1 MRTIN
6 AQIQDVLT
14 GAKTARQ
21 IVREEGVGSYAIK
34 FYSCAFGEGEAFRAL
49 QAEEALRVA
58 EEASLKPVAVAVDTD
73 RLVRCSCGHTVSPM
87 MVMSASMGT
96 ACPDCYDSMSD

>member
-1 MRTIN
+1 MRSIN

-21 IVREEGVGSYAIK
+21 IVCEEGVDSYAIK
-34 FYSCAFGEGEAFRAL
+34 YYDYSFAEAPAFKAL
-49 QAEEALRVA
+49 QAEEALRVS
-58 EEASLKPVAVAVDTD
+58 EAAVAKPIAVQ
-73 RLVRCSCGHTVSPM
+73 VSMVKCSCGHTVSST

-96 ACPDCYDSMSD
+96 ACLDCYDRMS

>member
-1 MRTIN
+1 MRLMN

-21 IVREEGVGSYAIK
+21 IVREEGVGCYAIK
-34 FYSCAFGEGEAFRAL
+34 FYSCNFGEDEAFRAL

-58 EEASLKPVAVAVDTD
+58 EEASLKRVAVAVEASM
-73 RLVRCSCGHTVSPM
+73 VRCSCGHTVSSM

>member
-1 MRTIN
+1 MRLIA

-21 IVREEGVGSYAIK
+21 IVCEEGVNSYAIK
-34 FYSCAFGEGEAFRAL
+34 YYDYSFAEAPAFKAL
-49 QAEEALRVA
+49 QAEEALRVS
-58 EEASLKPVAVAVDTD
+58 EAAVAKPVPVAVQVSMIK
-73 RLVRCSCGHTVSPM
+73 CSCGHTVSST

-96 ACPDCYDSMSD
+96 ACPDCYDRMS